1 MALDADF
8 LAAVVENVAHPI
20 FVKDREFRFVL
31 VNDAMCEA
39 CGHPRSAF
47 LGKTDY
53 DVFAKE
59 EADFFRLKDE
69 EMFRSESR
77 VVIEEERI
85 TDSSG
90 RVHVLA
96 TTKVPMRDTYGNVT
110 HLVGIIKD
118 ITALKEQQDE
128 LERRVAERTEQLREA
143 QAELLRK
150 ERLAMLGELA
160 GGVAH
165 QLRNPLGALINAAS
179 ILRRRPLDDMSSEV
193 VDILDAEAWRANRI
207 VEDLLSYARIRAPRT
222 EEVAL
227 DELLDGV
234 VHAVAHGEVR
244 VSTSS
249 TPGVWIRVDP
259 QQLGEAIRNLVTN
272 AIEAAQE
279 NVWVRSRRC
288 DDQVV
293 IEIVDDGPGMSADS
307 RGRLFEPLFT
317 TKAYGLGLGL
327 TTARSLVEN
336 QGGAVRCS
344 RTGPE
349 GTTFEVEVP
358 CA

>member
-1 MALDADF
+1 MALDAEF
-8 LAAVVENVAHPI
+8 LAAVVHSVAHPI

-39 CGHPRSAF
+39 TGHPRSAY

-69 EMFRSESR
+69 EMFRSESK
-77 VVIEEERI
+77 VVIEEEPI
-85 TDSSG
+85 TDANG
-90 RVHVLA
+90 RVHWLA
-96 TTKVPMRDTYGNVT
+96 TTKVPMRDADGSVT

-118 ITALKEQQDE
+118 ITAIKEQHAE
-128 LERRVAERTEQLREA
+128 LERRVAERTAQLREA

-179 ILRRRPLDDMSSEV
+179 ILRRRPLDDISEEV
-193 VDILDAEAWRANRI
+193 VEILDAEAWRANRI

-222 EEVAL
+222 EEVQL
-227 DELLDGV
+227 DELLTGV
-234 VHAVAHGEVR
+234 VGAMASDEVALSTEPLPEAR
-244 VSTSS
+244 V
-249 TPGVWIRVDP
+249 RVDP
-259 QQLGEAIRNLVTN
+259 QQLTEALRNLVSN
-272 AIEAAQE
+272 AVEAARKR
-279 NVWVRSRRC
+279 VHVRSRLNGGT
-288 DDQVV
+288 VV
-293 IEIVDDGPGMSADS
+293 IAIVDDGPGMSEES

-327 TTARSLVEN
+327 TTARSLIEN
-336 QGGAVRCS
+336 QGGQVRCS